1 MNHEQERKPCICSLR
16 HSVIGVRCANPY
28 EAMRSIITI
37 FIGVLLVLPCLLVL
51 NESEN
56 VALNIAGLVYSFALT
71 LAVKYAKEFKTFRI
85 KMKQL
90 LKFMDHE

>member
-1 MNHEQERKPCICSLR
+1 MLC
-16 HSVIGVRCANPY
+16 HSVIGVRCINTY
-28 EAMRSIITI
+28 EVMRNIVTF
-37 FIGVLLVLPCLLVL
+37 FIGMLLVLPCLLVL

-56 VALNIAGLVYSFALT
+56 VALNVVGLLYSFTLT
-71 LAVKYAKEFKTFRI
+71 LAVKYAKEFKVFRI

>member
-1 MNHEQERKPCICSLR
+1 MLR
-16 HSVIGVRCANPY
+16 HSIISMRCANITQ
-28 EAMRSIITI
+28 AMRNIITI
-37 FIGVLLVLPCLLVL
+37 FVGVLLLLPCLLVL

-56 VALNIAGLVYSFALT
+56 VALNVVGLLYSFALT
-71 LAVKYAKEFKTFRI
+71 LAVKYAKEFKVFRG

>member
-1 MNHEQERKPCICSLR
+1 
-16 HSVIGVRCANPY
+16 
-28 EAMRSIITI
+28 MRNIVTV
-37 FIGVLLVLPCLLVL
+37 FVGVLLVLPCLLVL

-56 VALNIAGLVYSFALT
+56 VAINVAGLLYSFALT
-71 LAVKYAKEFKTFRI
+71 LALKYAKEFRVFRI

>member
-1 MNHEQERKPCICSLR
+1 
-16 HSVIGVRCANPY
+16 
-28 EAMRSIITI
+28 MRNILTV
-37 FIGVLLVLPCLLVL
+37 FVGVLLLLPCLLVL

-56 VALNIAGLVYSFALT
+56 VAINIAGLLYSFALT
-71 LAVKYAKEFKTFRI
+71 LALKYAKEFRVFRI

>member
-1 MNHEQERKPCICSLR
+1 
-16 HSVIGVRCANPY
+16 
-28 EAMRSIITI
+28 MRNIITI
-37 FIGVLLVLPCLLVL
+37 FAGILLVLPCLLVL

-56 VALNIAGLVYSFALT
+56 VALNVAGLLYSFALT
-71 LAVKYAKEFKTFRI
+71 LAVKYAKEFKAFRI